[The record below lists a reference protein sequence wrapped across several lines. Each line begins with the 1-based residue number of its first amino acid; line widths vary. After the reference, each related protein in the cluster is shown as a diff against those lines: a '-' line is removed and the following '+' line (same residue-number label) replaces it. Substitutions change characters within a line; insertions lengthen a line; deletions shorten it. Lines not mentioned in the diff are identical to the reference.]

1 MENRKR
7 DMLDAEAAY
16 CAMEE
21 DLQEIIDFIE
31 ITYPDYDHYE
41 YDLDEIGHDPY
52 VLISMLSALH
62 GGEFT
67 LEEVQANLEQI
78 FVNQYS
84 LTLTERSAAMITEG
98 EKYLG

>member
-7 DMLDAEAAY
+7 DTLDAEAAY

-67 LEEVQANLEQI
+67 LKSVCGQPHVGSNPT
-78 FVNQYS
+78 V
-84 LTLTERSAAMITEG
+84 SA
-98 EKYLG
+98 K

>member
-52 VLISMLSALH
+52 QLAAYLTVQFEDYTRSEVSLLCVPSLIVSMS
-62 GGEFT
+62 
-67 LEEVQANLEQI
+67 
-78 FVNQYS
+78 
-84 LTLTERSAAMITEG
+84 
-98 EKYLG
+98 